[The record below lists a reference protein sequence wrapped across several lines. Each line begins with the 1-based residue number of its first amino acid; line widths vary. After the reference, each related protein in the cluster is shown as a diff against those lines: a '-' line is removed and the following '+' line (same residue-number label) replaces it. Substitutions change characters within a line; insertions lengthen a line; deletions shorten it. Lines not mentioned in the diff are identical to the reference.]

1 MLDLGVAAFPIV
13 LLVWLMTKPRPMP
26 STWAFALAAAV
37 AYAARMV
44 YFQSPFNLL
53 NASVV
58 AGLLNA
64 LTPISIVFGAI
75 LFFVAMEHSGAMK
88 RLQDW
93 LRDLSPN
100 PVAQLMIVGWSFQ
113 FLIEGA
119 SGFGTPAALA
129 APVLVGLGFPAL
141 RVAILCL
148 AMNSVPVSF
157 GAVGTPTWFGFGALP
172 LSAEDLLSLGFK
184 TAILQFAAALVVPVI
199 ALRFVVGW
207 QQIRENIGFIYLS
220 ILANT
225 LPMVAVAMFNDEFPS
240 VIGGSIGLVVTIL
253 LARFQIGIKRLEAAR
268 SGGPLITRSVLIAL
282 TPLLATIVIL
292 LVTRIPELGLRQLLT
307 SPDPNVTFSLLGLG
321 EFSISP
327 ALVLQLRN
335 ILGEGLGWSHAVLYV
350 PSVIPFVLTAG
361 LALALFQMTRSAGRV
376 LIETTDK
383 ISRPVIALF
392 GALVFVQLLMTG
404 GERASTM
411 ILGRALADASGASW
425 MYFAPLLGAL
435 GSFFAGSAT
444 ISNLT
449 FGGIQFAI
457 AYETGLPTS
466 LLLALQ
472 SGGAAMG
479 NMICIHNIVA
489 VCAVLGL
496 INKEGYILKRTI
508 IPMLACWAVFAIVAG
523 FLR

>member
-1 MLDLGVAAFPIV
+1 MVDLAVAAFPIL

-37 AYAARMV
+37 AYAARMF

-53 NASVV
+53 NASVI

-75 LFFVAMEHSGAMK
+75 LFFVAMELSGAMK

-93 LRDLSPN
+93 LRDVSPN

-172 LSAEDLLSLGFK
+172 LSPDDLVALGFN
-184 TAILQFAAALVVPVI
+184 TAILQFSAGLVVPVI

-207 QQIRENIGFIYLS
+207 KEIRENIGFIYLS

-225 LPMVAVAMFNDEFPS
+225 LPMLAVATFNDEFPT
-240 VIGGSIGLVVTIL
+240 VVGGSIGLVVTIL
-253 LARFQIGIKRLEAAR
+253 LARFQIGLKRLEAPH

-282 TPLLATIVIL
+282 TPLLATIAIL
-292 LVTRIPELGLRQLLT
+292 LVTRIPEIGLRQLLT
-307 SPDPNVTFSLLGLG
+307 SPDPNVTFSLFGLG
-321 EFSISP
+321 EFSVSA
-327 ALVLQLRN
+327 ALVLQFRD
-335 ILGEGLGWSHAVLYV
+335 ILGEGLKWSHAVLYV
-350 PSVIPFVLTAG
+350 PSVIPF
-361 LALALFQMTRSAGRV
+361 FS
-376 LIETTDK
+376 
-383 ISRPVIALF
+383 P
-392 GALVFVQLLMTG
+392 
-404 GERASTM
+404 
-411 ILGRALADASGASW
+411 LGW
-425 MYFAPLLGAL
+425 PYC
-435 GSFFAGSAT
+435 FFT
-444 ISNLT
+444 
-449 FGGIQFAI
+449 
-457 AYETGLPTS
+457 
-466 LLLALQ
+466 
-472 SGGAAMG
+472 
-479 NMICIHNIVA
+479 
-489 VCAVLGL
+489 
-496 INKEGYILKRTI
+496 
-508 IPMLACWAVFAIVAG
+508 
-523 FLR
+523 